1 MHGPMN
7 VKPLGT
13 SNLAIRHLL
22 NDHTL
27 VPLEVTSFTK
37 SREAKNKQV
46 NDILEY
52 LFTLLSKP

>member
-13 SNLAIRHLL
+13 STLANRHLF

-27 VPLEVTSFTK
+27 VPLEVTSFMK
-37 SREAKNKQV
+37 STEAKNK
-46 NDILEY
+46 
-52 LFTLLSKP
+52 